1 MASSAEGVSDASL
14 FAGLFAR
21 GEVAAAVSDRA
32 LVDAMVEFEVGLL
45 RALAAVGLAPSE
57 AAEELAAAARQGTLD
72 LDVAELG
79 RATGEQGTPVPG
91 LLRALRRQLSD
102 EAGAHLHKG
111 ATSQDVID
119 TAMML
124 VTRRALDLVV
134 VDLSAAADACA
145 SLVERHRGSI
155 EPGRTLLQQALP
167 LTFGLKAAGWLAGL
181 DGALTQLT
189 GVRERELAVQFGG
202 AVGTLASLGDRGL
215 DVARELADQL
225 GLHAPDLPWHT
236 VRLRPV
242 RIAAALGATLGVTG
256 KIGRDVV
263 LLAQT
268 EVAEVSEGGGPGRGG
283 SSTMPHK
290 RNPVGAIG
298 LVACAQRGPGL
309 VATMFGA
316 MAQEHER
323 GAGTWQAEWE
333 TLPALLRLTGSA
345 SALVRELLTGLE
357 VDAEKMRGDMDMTG
371 ELVMSESV
379 VASLAPA
386 LGRADA
392 QDLVERAARE
402 SVESGRPFRD
412 VLLESPLV
420 TESLSPDELYSA
432 LDPASYLG
440 VTAELIDRALAAHR
454 AG

>member
-1 MASSAEGVSDASL
+1 MASSAEGVGDATL
-14 FAGLFAR
+14 FAGLFAH
-21 GEVAAAVSDRA
+21 GEVAGAVSDRA
-32 LVDAMVEFEVGLL
+32 LVDAMVEFEVALL
-45 RALAAVGLAPSE
+45 RALAALELAPFE
-57 AAEELAAAARQGTLD
+57 AAEEFAGAFEQGALE

-102 EAGAHLHKG
+102 GAAAHLHKG
-111 ATSQDVID
+111 ATSQDVLD

-124 VTRRALDLVV
+124 VTRRALDLLV

-145 SLVERHRGSI
+145 SLASRYRAAI

-167 LTFGLKAAGWLAGL
+167 LTFGLKAASWLAGL
-181 DGALTQLT
+181 DGALIELA

-215 DVARELADQL
+215 DVAGKLADQL
-225 GLHAPDLPWHT
+225 GLPAPELPWHT

-268 EVAEVSEGGGPGRGG
+268 EVAEVSEGGGAGRGG

-309 VATMFGA
+309 VATMFAA

-345 SALVRELLTGLE
+345 AALARELLAGLD
-357 VDAEKMRGDMDMTG
+357 VDPEKMRADMDLTG
-371 ELVMSESV
+371 ALVMSESV
-379 VASLAPA
+379 AAALAPA

-412 VLLESPLV
+412 VLLESSLV

>member
-14 FAGLFAR
+14 FAGLFAH

-32 LVDAMVEFEVGLL
+32 LVDAMVEFEVALL
-45 RALAAVGLAPSE
+45 RALAVLELAPAS
-57 AAEELAAAARQGTLD
+57 AADELSAAVEQGALD
-72 LDVAELG
+72 IDVAELG

-102 EAGAHLHKG
+102 GAAAHLHKG

-134 VDLSAAADACA
+134 VDLWAAADACA

-181 DGALTQLT
+181 DGALIELT

-309 VATMFGA
+309 VATMFAA

-345 SALVRELLTGLE
+345 AALVRELLTGLE
-357 VDAEKMRGDMDMTG
+357 VDPEKMRADIDMTG
-371 ELVMSESV
+371 ALVMSESV
-379 VASLAPA
+379 AAALAPA

-392 QDLVERAARE
+392 QELVERAARE

-412 VLLESPLV
+412 VLLESSLV

-432 LDPASYLG
+432 LDPSSYLG